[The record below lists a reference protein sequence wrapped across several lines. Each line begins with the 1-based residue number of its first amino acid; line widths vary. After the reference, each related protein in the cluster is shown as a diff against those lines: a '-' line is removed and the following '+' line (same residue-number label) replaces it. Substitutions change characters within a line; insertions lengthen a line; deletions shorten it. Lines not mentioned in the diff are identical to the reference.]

1 MLTQLNGLLTWWQ
14 KQMWDLI
21 PTSLRPDGYFRRR
34 LLIVTAETTDA
45 SVVGLSLEGRGGV
58 TSLGRHGLGSSL
70 HTALGRVS
78 KRLRRRT
85 VLEVPAGCL
94 LERQVILPL
103 SAERDVRRVVG
114 YEMDRFTPFRA
125 DELMWACTI
134 GRRDVDHKR
143 IYVRVRIVPLTQVQ
157 PILDALI
164 QAGLVPDRIRAAGG
178 GQLDGIPI
186 LANGPRREWV
196 GPRTLAALWI
206 GCTVLGMIAAAL
218 PFLVQSVAQDG
229 VEARIAAMRPYAIEA
244 ENLRKVIASGTT
256 TADVIAAARTQEGN
270 PLRSVALLTETL
282 PDDTHLT
289 LLTIHQHKL
298 SISGRSAS
306 AARLIGT
313 LAAHP
318 LMRNPTFIA
327 PVVRD
332 EGNNG
337 EMFSIRVEVG
347 P

>member
-1 MLTQLNGLLTWWQ
+1 
-14 KQMWDLI
+14 
-21 PTSLRPDGYFRRR
+21 
-34 LLIVTAETTDA
+34 
-45 SVVGLSLEGRGGV
+45 
-58 TSLGRHGLGSSL
+58 
-70 HTALGRVS
+70 
-78 KRLRRRT
+78 
-85 VLEVPAGCL
+85 
-94 LERQVILPL
+94 
-103 SAERDVRRVVG
+103 
-114 YEMDRFTPFRA
+114 
-125 DELMWACTI
+125 
-134 GRRDVDHKR
+134 
-143 IYVRVRIVPLTQVQ
+143 
-157 PILDALI
+157 
-164 QAGLVPDRIRAAGG
+164 
-178 GQLDGIPI
+178 
-186 LANGPRREWV
+186 
-196 GPRTLAALWI
+196 
-206 GCTVLGMIAAAL
+206 MIAAAL

-229 VEARIAAMRPYAIEA
+229 VEARIAAMRPYVIEA